1 MCSSF
6 LNKFVHKY
14 LPTYHSKLG
23 IKFKDGLLKHIV
35 ESINFVCLGQT
46 EFVKE
51 LGKKGQSSDITT
63 YDSKKED
70 RIMTY
75 VIPSGFPDKIQP
87 LITAVNLGEYS
98 IVNVDKLDKFLGE
111 QILALDLM
119 RLDKGFL
126 LHSYS
131 VESESLKSLL
141 KNTVASSFKVEE
153 NIESLKESITSI
165 PSVKRDGPTIIHI
178 DNVFNVKGVGVVV
191 LGILKQGTIKVHQE
205 LILFPQNKTVIIKSI
220 QMHDKNV
227 EESHSPARVGLA
239 LTGVSY
245 DEISRGDILSN
256 YTHFTSSDQ
265 ELIIDFDKVPFYK
278 NELSETHSYLLAIG
292 TQIRS
297 AKIQK
302 LENNKLKILSDNVFS
317 FKAGDIAIL
326 LNPDSKDI
334 RIVGSGRISI

>member
-1 MCSSF
+1 MSSSF

-46 EFVKE
+46 EFVRE

-165 PSVKRDGPTIIHI
+165 PSIKRDGPTIIHI

-265 ELIIDFDKVPFYK
+265 QLIIDFDKVPFYK

-334 RIVGSGRISI
+334 RIVGSGGISI

>member
-6 LNKFVHKY
+6 LNKFVHKHI
-14 LPTYHSKLG
+14 PKYHSKLG

-75 VIPSGFPDKIQP
+75 VIPSGFPEKIQP

-165 PSVKRDGPTIIHI
+165 PSIKRDGPTIIHI

-256 YTHFTSSDQ
+256 YSHFSSSDQ

-278 NELSETHSYLLAIG
+278 NELSETYSYLLAIG

-302 LENNKLKILSDNVFS
+302 LENNKLKILSDTVFS

>member
-6 LNKFVHKY
+6 LNKFVHKHI
-14 LPTYHSKLG
+14 PKYHSKLG

-75 VIPSGFPDKIQP
+75 VIPSGFPEKIQP

-141 KNTVASSFKVEE
+141 KNTVASSFKIEE

-165 PSVKRDGPTIIHI
+165 PSIKRDGPTIIHI

-256 YTHFTSSDQ
+256 YTHFSSSDQ

-317 FKAGDIAIL
+317 FKDGDIAIL

>member
-1 MCSSF
+1 M
-6 LNKFVHKY
+6 
-14 LPTYHSKLG
+14 
-23 IKFKDGLLKHIV
+23 

-165 PSVKRDGPTIIHI
+165 PSIKRDGPTIIHI

-265 ELIIDFDKVPFYK
+265 QLIIDFDKVPFYK